1 MCCVDFSTV
10 CDEIL
15 DMQRDLKRVIIAIDG
30 MAGAGKSTLA
40 TQLQEIFP
48 KTDVIHMDH
57 FYLPKALRT
66 KERMAEPGGHM
77 DTERFSDEVALP
89 IWKGLVPHYR
99 VFDCATQSFTET
111 LTCAPDAELCIV
123 EGTYATH
130 PNIPDIYD
138 LRIFVEADGAICMD
152 RIKKRAS
159 SDWEVE
165 MFQKEWIPA
174 EQRYFASYMTRE
186 LSDLVYD
193 GSSPADTNWQPPI
206 FDSEDLLPYTKTEE
220 E

>member
-1 MCCVDFSTV
+1 MFAVDFATV

-15 DMQRDLKRVIIAIDG
+15 DMQRDLKRVIVAIDG
-30 MAGAGKSTLA
+30 MAGAGKTTLA
-40 TQLQEIFP
+40 EQLKAVFP
-48 KTDVIHMDH
+48 KTDIIQMDH
-57 FYLPKALRT
+57 FYLPKAKRT
-66 KERMAEPGGHM
+66 EERMAEPGGHM
-77 DTERFSDEVALP
+77 DTERFSEEVAMP
-89 IWKGLVPHYR
+89 IWKGLVPRYR
-99 VFDCATQSFTET
+99 VLDCGSQTFTDT
-111 LTCAPDAELCIV
+111 IHCSPDAELCIV

-130 PNIPDIYD
+130 PNIPDVYD
-138 LRIFVEADGAICMD
+138 LRIFVEADSDICLD

-165 MFQKEWIPA
+165 MFIKEWIPA
-174 EQRYFASYMTRE
+174 EKRYFESYMTKE

-193 GSSPADTNWQPPI
+193 GSSPADVDWHPPI